1 MCKVG
6 RMGKYVGL
14 AVFVLGVMLCSCGD
28 NSRDCGPGTVE
39 EGGACLPAATC
50 GFGTREDPA
59 TGQCVP
65 DGSVVCTD
73 GTVFDTLTGQCKID
87 PNACQNGTVLIDGAC
102 VDPTAD
108 LVIDVQEG
116 PEPNGLGIVE
126 ASDAQAGNIVLPAA
140 GGDPF
145 VVHGTIDPWRDLNND
160 GMLEPDVDTYVLTVT
175 AATFL
180 RMTADG
186 VGGTAAGFVAVASV
200 DDPNDVLADWE
211 RVGLSLVSDTS
222 VREVLLPR
230 AGTYHIA
237 IGDTRTL
244 VEYVT
249 AGFATTAPG
258 GDTAEYYVSLA
269 PATVPTAMALP
280 VNNGVASISGSLPS
294 DKIAIYSVPL
304 GTGLN
309 TVRLSMPSPY
319 ATGAFVVLRDNEL
332 AVDARETSGP
342 ARALVGDVAPTTLT
356 RIVVD
361 QAFTLLPT
369 AASFSLDVTVSTAAV
384 LSTIGGTVSATATTN
399 VGTNFALLNL
409 WSFDVESDDANVGMQ
424 LAWTPAIVGEIY
436 DATGQLAASFTAPSS
451 NVTWNSFR
459 GVVRFAKAGR
469 YYFAVYAPSATSST
483 QLQVTSTISRITPE
497 AAVKGSPLGYNI
509 NSFRSNLFT
518 YDAGIPTDPW
528 QQFNITGAGGTTASW
543 FAPALTY
550 GRLDNLVTSAGT
562 LGSEI
567 PPVFTH
573 VFPDA
578 GGAFGHVMLSDG
590 TQDYLVKVNATNA
603 AGSMALDFKRRSNF
617 VDLGSGATTL
627 TGETL
632 SPAAPAKVYL
642 VRIPTGTSVT
652 LTVTPTSNLNTQFR
666 RVNNDESSLGALIN
680 TSTNGADVETFT
692 QNATEWTAFVVSAAG
707 NLNAERTF
715 DVSVSVQ

>member
-1 MCKVG
+1 
-6 RMGKYVGL
+6 
-14 AVFVLGVMLCSCGD
+14 
-28 NSRDCGPGTVE
+28 
-39 EGGACLPAATC
+39 
-50 GFGTREDPA
+50 
-59 TGQCVP
+59 
-65 DGSVVCTD
+65 VCTD

-108 LVIDVQEG
+108 LVIDAQEG

-126 ASDAQAGNIVLPAA
+126 SSDAQAGNITLPAA

-145 VVHGTIDPWRDLNND
+145 VVHGTIDPWRDINND

-175 AATFL
+175 APTFL
-180 RMTADG
+180 RVTADG

-200 DDPNDVLADWE
+200 DDPNDVLAGWE

-222 VREVLLPR
+222 VRELLLPR

-280 VNNGVASISGSLPS
+280 VNGGIASVNGTLPS

-309 TVRLSMPSPY
+309 TVRLTMPSPY

-332 AVDARETSGP
+332 AVDARETSAP

-384 LSTIGGTVSATATTN
+384 LSMSGGTVSATATTN

-424 LAWTPAIVGEIY
+424 LAWTPSVIGEIY
-436 DATGQLAASFTAPSS
+436 DSTGQLAASFTAPTSGA
-451 NVTWNSFR
+451 TWNSFR
-459 GVVRFAKAGR
+459 GVVRFARAGR
-469 YYFAVYAPSATSST
+469 YYFAVYAPSATSAT
-483 QLQVTSTISRITPE
+483 QLQVTSTISRISPE
-497 AAVKGSPLGYNI
+497 VAVKGSPLGYNV
-509 NSFRSNLFT
+509 NAFRSNLFT
-518 YDAGIPTDPW
+518 YDAGIATDPW
-528 QQFNITGAGGTTASW
+528 QQFNVTGAGTGGNTASW

-562 LGSEI
+562 LGSET
-567 PPVFTH
+567 PPIFTH
-573 VFPDA
+573 VYPEG
-578 GGAFGHVMLSDG
+578 GGAIGHVMLSDG
-590 TQDYLVKVNATNA
+590 TQDYLVKINATNPSGA
-603 AGSMALDFKRRSNF
+603 MTLDFKRRSNL
-617 VDLGSGATTL
+617 VDLDSLSTGATTR
-627 TGETL
+627 TGELL

-642 VRIPTGTSVT
+642 VRVPSGKSVT
-652 LTVTPTSNLNTQFR
+652 ITVTPTSNLNTQFR
-666 RVNNDESSLGALIN
+666 RINNDESALGALVN

-692 QNATEWTAFVVSAAG
+692 QNPTEWTAFVVSSAG
-707 NLNAERTF
+707 NLNGDRTF
-715 DVSVSVQ
+715 DLSVSVQ